1 MSLMPHGEARVSD
14 VVLKVLRHEPGA
26 VLPAKAHPDDAG
38 YDLTALALEV
48 LRPRVF
54 AFDTGLSLQFP
65 HGCYGEVLPRSSI
78 VKTDF
83 MLANSVGV
91 IDPGYRGRL
100 RVVLRYL
107 GAGEGAAEAQ
117 ALVGTRIAQ
126 LIVRRLEAVQVVA
139 VSVLDGSAR
148 GEGGFGSTGR

>member
-1 MSLMPHGEARVSD
+1 MPHGEPRVGEA
-14 VVLKVLRHEPGA
+14 VLKVLRHEAGA
-26 VLPAKAHPDDAG
+26 VLPVKAHADDAG
-38 YDLTALALEV
+38 YDLTALSVAA

-65 HGCYGEVLPRSSI
+65 AGCYGEVLPRSSI

-107 GAGEGAAEAQ
+107 GTGEGGTEAE

-139 VSVLDGSAR
+139 VTVLEGSAR